1 MQFSSAWSKA
11 VWPILL
17 CVAAAG
23 VTLAWVRLSGRGT
36 RDESALRI
44 DVPSRNS
51 FDQVRAALEGG
62 VPSAGFTIFEQA
74 GVRGT
79 SPAEVSRRLDA
90 LADKEGLMILGE
102 SDVGR
107 RQSYLLGKTVRSKLY
122 MIGNPL
128 IASRMIALDP
138 AASLY
143 VPLRVLV
150 YEDGEGVTHVAYD
163 RPSGLLDTL
172 ENNAISEIARSLD
185 GKLHDLAATAAA
197 GVTAPTNSGTE
208 PMTDTRFMVDHVRLV
223 TDKPFDD
230 VAAAFLRRLGK
241 FDPATS
247 KALAEGGDVEVARK
261 QYEGMVG
268 PSGFMLFGSNDHG
281 ELLRIVGQRRK
292 AVQYVVGNP
301 LFALEMTRHAIG
313 AALYAPLR
321 VLIYEEGGKTYLE
334 YDRPS
339 SQFGQCGDARV
350 DEMATSLDRKF
361 ADLAAEAM
369 R

>member
-1 MQFSSAWSKA
+1 MLFSVAWSRA

-17 CVAAAG
+17 CVATAG
-23 VTLAWVRLSGRGT
+23 ATLAAVRLVG
-36 RDESALRI
+36 AKPPLRI
-44 DVPSRNS
+44 DVTSRKS
-51 FDQVRAALEGG
+51 FEEVRAALEGG
-62 VPSAGFTIFEQA
+62 VRPAGFTIFQPA
-74 GVRGT
+74 GARGT
-79 SPAEVSRRLDA
+79 PPAEVRRRLDS
-90 LADKEGLMILGE
+90 LADQDGLMILGE
-102 SDVGR
+102 SDVGP
-107 RQSYLLGKTVRSKLY
+107 RQSHLLGKTVRSKLY
-122 MIGNPL
+122 MVGNPL

-150 YEDGEGVTHVAYD
+150 FEDGEGMTHVAYD

-172 ENNAISEIARSLD
+172 GNDAISEIARSLD

-197 GVTAPTNSGTE
+197 GAAPNSI
-208 PMTDTRFMVDHVRLV
+208 TDPATDSRFMVDHVRLISA
-223 TDKPFDD
+223 KPFDD
-230 VAAAFLRRLGK
+230 VTAAFLRRLGT
-241 FDPATS
+241 FDPAAS
-247 KALAEGGDVEVARK
+247 KALAGGGDPETARK
-261 QYEGMVG
+261 RFDAMAG

-281 ELLRIVGQRRK
+281 ALLRIAGKRRK

-301 LFALEMTRHAIG
+301 LFALEMTRHAVG

-321 VLIYEEGGKTYLE
+321 VLIYEEGGKTRLE

-339 SQFGQCGDARV
+339 SLFGQFGDARV
-350 DEMATSLDRKF
+350 DEVAASLDRKL